1 MGYNFTIEN
10 ESGQTVF
17 TVEVLIEDECC
28 IRGNYTFIIRDENGH
43 VHLKQLNPLKYYNNI
58 IFSQIAFRAFSECL
72 NSMALKDNSG
82 TYIGYIQNQL
92 YVFKIAYNKT

>member
-43 VHLKQLNPLKYYNNI
+43 VHLK
-58 IFSQIAFRAFSECL
+58 
-72 NSMALKDNSG
+72 
-82 TYIGYIQNQL
+82 
-92 YVFKIAYNKT
+92 